1 MTKKKILLYGF
12 GTVGKGFYQIYQD
25 KQSFEF
31 ELIGIIVKNLV
42 KHSSV
47 EVPIY
52 QYGTEQE
59 KALFSQADI
68 IIECTS
74 NYTEGRDIV
83 LSALEKGKM
92 VISASKKV
100 LAENLKTILDT
111 KEKHNAKL
119 FYEAAAAASIP
130 IFKILGQHFSH
141 ENVRYFKGILNGTC
155 NFILTRMEKEGLS
168 YGKALTQAQQLGYAE
183 ADPFSDVSGWD
194 TAYKLVLLTFSAS
207 GTILNPHNLFIEGIK
222 NITFQDIYLAKN
234 NGLRIKLLAHADLEK
249 SVFFVCPAFVN
260 NELANIDEA
269 WNAIQI
275 EYEYAKSQFYTG
287 RGAGSNA
294 TGSAIWGDLNLSQ
307 YIDKIHTKTL
317 SAQNTQDY
325 YGYWF
330 IRVNNSA
337 PKDILYSETTEILTH
352 SKIQDYYIVYTSLS
366 RLHKLKNKFK
376 NVQIIHISDE
386 DVLKVFTRQTASYSF
401 QF

>member
-1 MTKKKILLYGF
+1 MSKKKILLYGF

-25 KQSFEF
+25 KQSSEF
-31 ELIGIIVKNLV
+31 ELIGIIVKNLA
-42 KHSSV
+42 KHSPV

-59 KALFSQADI
+59 KSLFSQADI

-74 NYTEGRDIV
+74 NYTEGKDIV
-83 LSALEKGKM
+83 LSALENGKT

-100 LAENLKTILDT
+100 LAENLNLILDT

-130 IFKILGQHFSH
+130 IFKVLNYHFSH
-141 ENVRYFKGILNGTC
+141 ENVRYFKGILNGTS
-155 NFILTRMEKEGLS
+155 NFILTKMETEGLS
-168 YGKALTQAQQLGYAE
+168 YGKALIQAQQLGYAE

-207 GTILNPHNLFIEGIK
+207 GTILNSHDLFIEGIE

-249 SVFFVCPAFVN
+249 NIFFVCPAFVN

-287 RGAGSNA
+287 RGAGREA

-307 YIDKIHTKTL
+307 SLEKISQKPVSLIDTAEYH
-317 SAQNTQDY
+317 
-325 YGYWF
+325 GYWF
-330 IRVNNSA
+330 IRLHS
-337 PKDILYSETTEILTH
+337 PLETDLLYWNTAEVLTH
-352 SKIQDYYIVYTSLS
+352 NKIQNYYVVYAPLS
-366 RLHKLKNKFK
+366 RLKELKNKVK
-376 NVQIIHISDE
+376 NAQIIQISDE
-386 DVLKVFTRQTASYSF
+386 NTLKVFTKQTVSYSF